1 MIIKLTESELRSIIE
16 RVIGEQSMG
25 GMASPQT
32 FANTSVEGAKYLMEL
47 DPHIRNMILGFGLAF
62 VPIVGPLLAAG
73 VGLIDAK
80 KYYDEGDKYTAGL
93 TGMFSLIPGAGLLTK
108 LGLSSKWTAKNLVP
122 IARKIKLGQK
132 LFPEEVEV
140 VNKIT
145 KNRQLIQ
152 NELKKY
158 ADITLQQA
166 KQKARQT
173 VTKQTIKKTPGRV
186 GAFVGK
192 NIVAPSVAY
201 DVTYNKLNPEKPMRL
216 DMNAQVTDA
225 EKEAV
230 KNIKWD

>member
-1 MIIKLTESELRSIIE
+1 MIIKLTESELRTIIQ
-16 RVIGEQSMG
+16 RVIDEQSMG
-25 GMASPQT
+25 GMTSPQT

-93 TGMFSLIPGAGLLTK
+93 TGMFSLLPGAGLLLK
-108 LGLSSKWTAKNLVP
+108 LGLSKWTVKTLVP

-173 VTKQTIKKTPGRV
+173 ATKQTIKKTPRRV

-201 DVTYNKLNPEKPMRL
+201 DVSYNKLNPEKSMRL

>member
-16 RVIGEQSMG
+16 RVIDEQITPGLM
-25 GMASPQT
+25 MHPELL
-32 FANTSVEGAKYLMEL
+32 ANASVEGTKYLMEL
-47 DPHIRNMILGFGLAF
+47 DPHARNMILGIGLSFFG
-62 VPIVGPLLAAG
+62 PVGLLLAAG
-73 VGLIDAK
+73 VGLMDAK
-80 KYYDEGDKYTAGL
+80 MYYDEGDKYTAGL
-93 TGMFSLIPGAGLLTK
+93 IGMFSLLPGAGLLTK

-145 KNRQLIQ
+145 RNKQLIQ

-173 VTKQTIKKTPGRV
+173 ATKQAIKKTPKQV
-186 GAFVGK
+186 GTWVGK
-192 NIVAPSVAY
+192 NIVAPLVAY
-201 DVTYNKLNPEKPMRL
+201 DVGYNTVYPE
-216 DMNAQVTDA
+216 
-225 EKEAV
+225 E
-230 KNIKWD
+230 

>member
-1 MIIKLTESELRSIIE
+1 MIIKLTESELRTIIQ
-16 RVIGEQSMG
+16 RVIDEQSMG
-25 GMASPQT
+25 GMTSPQT

-47 DPHIRNMILGFGLAF
+47 DPHTRNMILGIGLSFFG
-62 VPIVGPLLAAG
+62 PVGLLLAAG
-73 VGLIDAK
+73 VGLMDAK
-80 KYYDEGDKYTAGL
+80 MYYDEGDKYTAGL
-93 TGMFSLIPGAGLLTK
+93 IGMFSLLPSAGLLTK

-173 VTKQTIKKTPGRV
+173 ATKQTIKKTPRRV

-201 DVTYNKLNPEKPMRL
+201 DVGYNTLYPE
-216 DMNAQVTDA
+216 
-225 EKEAV
+225 E
-230 KNIKWD
+230 

>member
-1 MIIKLTESELRSIIE
+1 MIIKLTESELRTIIQ
-16 RVIGEQSMG
+16 RVIDEQSMG
-25 GMASPQT
+25 GMTSPQT

-47 DPHIRNMILGFGLAF
+47 DPHIRNMILAFGLSF
-62 VPIVGPLLAAG
+62 FGPVGLLLAAG
-73 VGLIDAK
+73 VGLYDAK

-93 TGMFSLIPGAGLLTK
+93 TGMFSLLPGAGLLPK
-108 LGLSSKWTAKNLVP
+108 LGLSKWTVKTLAP

-173 VTKQTIKKTPGRV
+173 AIKQNVKRGATSVGTKV
-186 GAFVGK
+186 V
-192 NIVAPSVAY
+192 PSVAY
-201 DVTYNKLNPEKPMRL
+201 DVGYNTLYPE
-216 DMNAQVTDA
+216 
-225 EKEAV
+225 E
-230 KNIKWD
+230 